1 MVDKTSPNDANPL
14 ASLDEWEDDLKR
26 RYPEPEPEAVP
37 EGVVHAEGTKKSAK
51 EFRNHRES
59 ARPSVRE
66 FYRLNHRYQTLDF
79 VRQKRDEYFALN
91 KREMSIW
98 EALEFLNTLV
108 DDSDPDTDFSQIEHC
123 LQTAEAIRRD
133 GHPRWFILAGLIHDL
148 GKDSVPVRRAAMGR
162 RRRHLPGRLPPI
174 RKRSCSPSSLPTTP
188 ISSVAE
194 YQTPLGIYSERC
206 GLDNVMMSWGHDE
219 YMYHVAK
226 DYLPEE
232 GLYMLRYHSCYPI
245 HREKQ
250 YGHLMNEHDE
260 EMFRWV
266 RKFSPYDLYTK
277 VAERPDVE
285 KLRPYYEDLAAEFFP
300 DKIRW

>member
-26 RYPEPEPEAVP
+26 RYPEPEPEPVP
-37 EGVVHAEGTKKSAK
+37 EGVVHATGTKKAPK

-79 VRQKRDEYFALN
+79 VRQKRDEYFALKN
-91 KREMSIW
+91 REMSIW

-148 GKDSVPVRRAAMGR
+148 GKILCLFGEPQWAVVGDTSRSAAGT
-162 RRRHLPGRLPPI
+162 
-174 RKRSCSPSSLPTTP
+174 RKKSSSPSSLTIIPIGTWPSTRRRWEFIPT
-188 ISSVAE
+188 
-194 YQTPLGIYSERC
+194 
-206 GLDNVMMSWGHDE
+206 D
-219 YMYHVAK
+219 
-226 DYLPEE
+226 
-232 GLYMLRYHSCYPI
+232 
-245 HREKQ
+245 
-250 YGHLMNEHDE
+250 
-260 EMFRWV
+260 
-266 RKFSPYDLYTK
+266 
-277 VAERPDVE
+277 
-285 KLRPYYEDLAAEFFP
+285 AA
-300 DKIRW
+300 WTT